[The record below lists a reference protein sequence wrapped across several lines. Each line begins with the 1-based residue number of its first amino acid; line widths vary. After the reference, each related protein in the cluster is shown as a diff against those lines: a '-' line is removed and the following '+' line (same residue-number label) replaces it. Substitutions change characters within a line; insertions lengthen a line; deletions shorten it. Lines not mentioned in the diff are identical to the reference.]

1 MFQVLVPLLTSCV
14 NYDISY
20 DVCQIKG
27 WLSGLS
33 GLKFS
38 ELMSGNNLS
47 QLSLFR
53 YNIHGSTLAIK

>member
-20 DVCQIKG
+20 GVCQIKG

-33 GLKFS
+33 GLKS
-38 ELMSGNNLS
+38 PELMSGNNLS
-47 QLSLFR
+47 QPSFLR
-53 YNIHGSTLAIK
+53 